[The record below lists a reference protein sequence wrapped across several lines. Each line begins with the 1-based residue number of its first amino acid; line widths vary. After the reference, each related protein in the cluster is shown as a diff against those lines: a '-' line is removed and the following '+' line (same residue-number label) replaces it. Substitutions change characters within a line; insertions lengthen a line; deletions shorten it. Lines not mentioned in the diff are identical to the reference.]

1 MTGEND
7 APTPTPTPTPARRRP
22 DGLAIGSYL
31 TFVIISGLMVF
42 GFASALG
49 PAVEG
54 QDEGPCRALA
64 PEPRDGSMR
73 EMNVLDMN
81 GEPVSLD
88 SLRGKFVVLNFW
100 ATWCEPCTQEW
111 PELDKLARRL
121 EERDDVVVVAVSLDS
136 EAEVIAPYLA
146 SMGLESSPVV
156 VWRDPEGEAN
166 KIFGGEKLPD
176 TYFINQ
182 AGGYTDAFINV
193 RVWGSTVAVQCVES
207 RAGQTG

>member
-1 MTGEND
+1 MRNRKAGAAGAAGAETASPE
-7 APTPTPTPTPARRRP
+7 
-22 DGLAIGSYL
+22 
-31 TFVIISGLMVF
+31 
-42 GFASALG
+42 ASAPNLSEARPKKCCSPG
-49 PAVEG
+49 CCG
-54 QDEGPCRALA
+54 KAL
-64 PEPRDGSMR
+64 
-73 EMNVLDMN
+73 
-81 GEPVSLD
+81 
-88 SLRGKFVVLNFW
+88 
-100 ATWCEPCTQEW
+100 
-111 PELDKLARRL
+111 
-121 EERDDVVVVAVSLDS
+121 VVAVSLDS

-182 AGGYTDAFINV
+182 DGEYTDAFINV

>member
-100 ATWCEPCTQEW
+100 ATWCGPCVKSI
-111 PELDKLARRL
+111 PELRQLAKQSADDDVTIL
-121 EERDDVVVVAVSLDS
+121 SISLDEQLNHAKKFIQNEKMDWPQALLGERDNPMVRKQLG
-136 EAEVIAPYLA
+136 I
-146 SMGLESSPVV
+146 SSVPVYYV
-156 VWRDPEGEAN
+156 LDPEGQLRHRS
-166 KIFGGEKLPD
+166 FRLS
-176 TYFINQ
+176 
-182 AGGYTDAFINV
+182 DAADAL
-193 RVWGSTVAVQCVES
+193 RKELADH
-207 RAGQTG
+207 